1 MSASKSDLQCKK
13 TGVVPPQLQKNLDWV
28 RYVMTDAQLNG
39 WPSFVTRPSKTD
51 KLSGEKIIEEILMS
65 ESAQG
70 EDGMHVFA
78 DTGSSLSYG
87 QAMCYAKVLRDS
99 EDALYASFSEE
110 YDALM
115 GLSMKPSEVKVVTVT
130 KTSAQVEKEKAL
142 LKEQRRWD
150 REWEKSVQRKQK
162 MLKKV
167 ERDAQKAA
175 MNAAAAAEKQTQK
188 QAKALLREQCLAE
201 KEAEKQA
208 KALLR
213 EQTQFEKAVAKQEER
228 MAKLAVKAVKTAVKT
243 AVKAVKTA
251 EKVQKM
257 HEKQS
262 KMATMLDMAKLRSTL
277 HECVPGE
284 HECVPGEHEC
294 VPGEHECIPGEV
306 EFDSDSDLDSVSAS
320 DFGLSDL
327 DSVFEDE

>member
-1 MSASKSDLQCKK
+1 MSSCKSDSQCKK
-13 TGVVPPQLQKNLDWV
+13 GVVPPQLQKNLDWV

-39 WPSFVTRPSKTD
+39 WPSFVTRTSKTD

-115 GLSMKPSEVKVVTVT
+115 GLSMKPSEVKVVMVT

-167 ERDAQKAA
+167 ERDAEKAA

-188 QAKALLREQCLAE
+188 QAKALLKVQCLAE

-208 KALLR
+208 KALLKAQCLAEKGAEKQAKALLR
-213 EQTQFEKAVAKQEER
+213 EQTQLEKAVAKQEEL
-228 MAKLAVKAVKTAVKT
+228 MAKLAV
-243 AVKAVKTA
+243 
-251 EKVQKM
+251 KVQKM

-262 KMATMLDMAKLRSTL
+262 KMATMLDMAKLRYTL

-284 HECVPGEHEC
+284 
-294 VPGEHECIPGEV
+294 V
-306 EFDSDSDLDSVSAS
+306 ESDSDSDSDSE
-320 DFGLSDL
+320 FGLSDF

>member
-1 MSASKSDLQCKK
+1 MSACKSDSQCKK
-13 TGVVPPQLQKNLDWV
+13 TGVVPPQLQKNHDWV
-28 RYVMTDAQLNG
+28 RYVMADAQLHG
-39 WPSFVTRPSKTD
+39 WPSFVTRTSKTD

-99 EDALYASFSEE
+99 EDALYVSFSEE

-213 EQTQFEKAVAKQEER
+213 EQTQLEKAVAKQEEL
-228 MAKLAVKAVKTAVKT
+228 MAKLAVKAVKTA
-243 AVKAVKTA
+243 
-251 EKVQKM
+251 ERVQKM

-277 HECVPGE
+277 HECIPGE
-284 HECVPGEHEC
+284 VL
-294 VPGEHECIPGEV
+294 HECIPGEV
-306 EFDSDSDLDSVSAS
+306 DSDSDSDLDSVSDS

>member
-1 MSASKSDLQCKK
+1 MSACKSDLQCKK

-28 RYVMTDAQLNG
+28 RYVMADAQLHG
-39 WPSFVTRPSKTD
+39 WPSFVTRTSKTD

-115 GLSMKPSEVKVVTVT
+115 GLSMKPSEVKVVT
-130 KTSAQVEKEKAL
+130 KTSVQVEKEKAL

-150 REWEKSVQRKQK
+150 REWEKSLQRKQK

-188 QAKALLREQCLAE
+188 QAKAVLKVQCLAE
-201 KEAEKQA
+201 KEAEKLA

-213 EQTQFEKAVAKQEER
+213 EQTQLEKAVAKQEEL
-228 MAKLAVKAVKTAVKT
+228 MAKLAVKAVKTA
-243 AVKAVKTA
+243 
-251 EKVQKM
+251 ERVQKM

-277 HECVPGE
+277 HEC
-284 HECVPGEHEC
+284 
-294 VPGEHECIPGEV
+294 IPGEV
-306 EFDSDSDLDSVSAS
+306 ESDSDSDSDSES